1 MMTFYLSVDVGF
13 LTKILWVEPEVL
25 LQLLLHM
32 SKMGREVNW
41 FTQGHKGATLNT
53 SVSTSWD

>member
-32 SKMGREVNW
+32 SKMGREVN
-41 FTQGHKGATLNT
+41 
-53 SVSTSWD
+53 